1 MALPELVEHGKRGGG
16 STRGEDAE
24 GERGRGATGSG
35 RALRR
40 TGAGEQGQVGWAGVR
55 GTGDANGMGHGGLFS
70 KLFNNEYAKRLDSSE
85 NLMGRICFEIL
96 IQEV

>member
-24 GERGRGATGSG
+24 GERGRGVAGSG

-40 TGAGEQGQVGWAGVR
+40 TGAAEQDSRCRWVGLECGELVMQTGWATVVYFQ
-55 GTGDANGMGHGGLFS
+55 NFS
-70 KLFNNEYAKRLDSSE
+70 IMNMQN
-85 NLMGRICFEIL
+85 
-96 IQEV
+96 V